1 MMLET
6 SHREANPMGR
16 LFDSPAG
23 LLLILAVLLLFGSR
37 KLPDAARGLGRSLR
51 IFKAETQGLMSD
63 NDGQS
68 VPPAQPQ
75 QIVAAPQQV
84 VDVTPQQ
91 VPVAQPVAQP
101 APVPAPAPAP
111 AAEAVSQ
118 QPQDRPAGS

>member
-1 MMLET
+1 
-6 SHREANPMGR
+6 MGR

-51 IFKAETQGLMSD
+51 IFKAETQGLMTD
-63 NDGQS
+63 NNGQS

-75 QIVAAPQQV
+75 QIAAAPQQV
-84 VDVTPQQ
+84 VDATAQQ
-91 VPVAQPVAQP
+91 VPVAQPA
-101 APVPAPAPAP
+101 PAPAPAP
-111 AAEAVSQ
+111 QAPEAPQAAAVPQ

>member
-1 MMLET
+1 
-6 SHREANPMGR
+6 MGR

-63 NDGQS
+63 NEGQS
-68 VPPAQPQ
+68 APPAQPQ

-84 VDVTPQQ
+84 VDPTPQQ
-91 VPVAQPVAQP
+91 APMAQP
-101 APVPAPAPAP
+101 APVQTPAP

>member
-1 MMLET
+1 
-6 SHREANPMGR
+6 MGR

-75 QIVAAPQQV
+75 QIVSAPQQV

-101 APVPAPAPAP
+101 APVQAPAP

-118 QPQDRPAGS
+118 QAQDRPAGS